1 MSAIRS
7 VREEINRLSLE
18 QTQALQEAIFMGM
31 SPEEAKECDARRD
44 KIVELIEVLERLESA
59 VSRLN

>member
-1 MSAIRS
+1 
-7 VREEINRLSLE
+7 
-18 QTQALQEAIFMGM
+18 MGM